1 MVIKLNREFS
11 TKQTMTKLQGHIVVG
26 IFDIAAI
33 GFLYWLY
40 VSHVELTNALAN
52 QANIVSFN
60 NRIYFLGAAV
70 LIPLVHVIAVLE
82 AIKPQ
87 VLTKRIKTGINYFLV
102 GTLVIFLVLP
112 FVLTHRI
119 ESMLA
124 KRSYYYCDEAS
135 FHGTVSNT
143 LVYVKNPQMCSKD
156 IDI

>member
-1 MVIKLNREFS
+1 
-11 TKQTMTKLQGHIVVG
+11 MTKLQGHIVVG

-33 GFLYWLY
+33 GFLSWLY
-40 VSHVELTNALAN
+40 ISHVDLTMALAN
-52 QANIVSFN
+52 QADIISFN

-87 VLTKRIKTGINYFLV
+87 VLTKSIKTGISYFLV
-102 GTLVIFLVLP
+102 GTLMIFLILP

-119 ESMLA
+119 ETMLV

-143 LVYVKNPQMCSKD
+143 LVYVKNQQLCSKD
-156 IDI
+156 IEI